1 MSEGAEAA
9 ARFRVHGRV
18 QGVGFRYSVHDR
30 AKRLALKG
38 YVRNCADGS
47 VELFAEGERPQL
59 EKLAAWLEQGPPM
72 ARVHRVDRD
81 NIEPTGRYNK
91 FSVTY

>member
-1 MSEGAEAA
+1 MAA

-18 QGVGFRYSVHDR
+18 QGVGFRYSAQDR
-30 AKRLALKG
+30 ARKLALRG

-47 VELFAEGERPQL
+47 VELFAEGERAQL

-72 ARVHRVDRD
+72 SRVRRVDRD
-81 NIEPTGRYNK
+81 DLTPTGRYQK